1 MKIDRRRF
9 IEIKSDKK
17 VDRQIITINEN
28 GVVEISREMQ
38 DVLKKN
44 VFSLHIS
51 EDSRQL
57 LLDPAGS
64 GTVIRNDEP
73 ITAKYLIQMID
84 ERVAVFPMNYKM
96 IWEPAEKAWLG
107 ELQTPR
113 SLLVRKREQLEK
125 MKERERKPKWTRA
138 KPSSASVVYFF
149 RSILVYFI
157 IFLNSI
163 LLLVPGGHQLHQMQ
177 DSDAVISRDI
187 VIYGQ

>member
-28 GVVEISREMQ
+28 GVIEISREMQ

-73 ITAKYLIQMID
+73 ITAK
-84 ERVAVFPMNYKM
+84 
-96 IWEPAEKAWLG
+96 
-107 ELQTPR
+107 
-113 SLLVRKREQLEK
+113 
-125 MKERERKPKWTRA
+125 
-138 KPSSASVVYFF
+138 
-149 RSILVYFI
+149 
-157 IFLNSI
+157 
-163 LLLVPGGHQLHQMQ
+163 
-177 DSDAVISRDI
+177 
-187 VIYGQ
+187 

>member
-28 GVVEISREMQ
+28 GVIEISREMQ

-73 ITAKYLIQMID
+73 MTAKYLVQMID

-96 IWEPAEKAWLG
+96 IWEPAEKAWVG

-125 MKERERKPKWTRA
+125 LKDPFACSRR
-138 KPSSASVVYFF
+138 PSA
-149 RSILVYFI
+149 
-157 IFLNSI
+157 
-163 LLLVPGGHQLHQMQ
+163 P
-177 DSDAVISRDI
+177 SDAGQRCGYQPRHRDI
-187 VIYGQ
+187 WSVARHALRKGQRDHHPL

>member
-28 GVVEISREMQ
+28 GVIEISQEMQ

-64 GTVIRNDEP
+64 GMVIRNDES

-125 MKERERKPKWTRA
+125 LKERGR
-138 KPSSASVVYFF
+138 
-149 RSILVYFI
+149 
-157 IFLNSI
+157 
-163 LLLVPGGHQLHQMQ
+163 
-177 DSDAVISRDI
+177 
-187 VIYGQ
+187 

>member
-28 GVVEISREMQ
+28 GVIEISQEMQ

-64 GTVIRNDEP
+64 GMVIRNDES

-84 ERVAVFPMNYKM
+84 ERVAVF
-96 IWEPAEKAWLG
+96 L
-107 ELQTPR
+107 
-113 SLLVRKREQLEK
+113 
-125 MKERERKPKWTRA
+125 
-138 KPSSASVVYFF
+138 
-149 RSILVYFI
+149 
-157 IFLNSI
+157 
-163 LLLVPGGHQLHQMQ
+163 
-177 DSDAVISRDI
+177 
-187 VIYGQ
+187 

>member
-28 GVVEISREMQ
+28 GVIEISREMQ

-44 VFSLHIS
+44 VFSLYIS

-64 GTVIRNDEP
+64 GMVIRNDEP

-96 IWEPAEKAWLG
+96 IWEPAEKAWVG
-107 ELQTPR
+107 ELQTPY

-125 MKERERKPKWTRA
+125 LKERER
-138 KPSSASVVYFF
+138 
-149 RSILVYFI
+149 
-157 IFLNSI
+157 
-163 LLLVPGGHQLHQMQ
+163 
-177 DSDAVISRDI
+177 
-187 VIYGQ
+187 

>member
-9 IEIKSDKK
+9 IEIRSDKK

-28 GVVEISREMQ
+28 GVIEISREMQ

-73 ITAKYLIQMID
+73 ITAKYLIQRID

-96 IWEPAEKAWLG
+96 IWDL
-107 ELQTPR
+107 
-113 SLLVRKREQLEK
+113 RKRRGLENCRHRVLYWSG
-125 MKERERKPKWTRA
+125 KE
-138 KPSSASVVYFF
+138 SSW
-149 RSILVYFI
+149 R
-157 IFLNSI
+157 N
-163 LLLVPGGHQLHQMQ
+163 
-177 DSDAVISRDI
+177 
-187 VIYGQ
+187 

>member
-1 MKIDRRRF
+1 M
-9 IEIKSDKK
+9 
-17 VDRQIITINEN
+17 DRQIITINEN
-28 GVVEISREMQ
+28 GVIEISREMQ

-64 GTVIRNDEP
+64 GMVIRNDES

-125 MKERERKPKWTRA
+125 LKERER
-138 KPSSASVVYFF
+138 
-149 RSILVYFI
+149 
-157 IFLNSI
+157 
-163 LLLVPGGHQLHQMQ
+163 
-177 DSDAVISRDI
+177 
-187 VIYGQ
+187 

>member
-28 GVVEISREMQ
+28 GVIEISREMQ

-73 ITAKYLIQMID
+73 IIAKYLIQMID

-125 MKERERKPKWTRA
+125 LKERER
-138 KPSSASVVYFF
+138 
-149 RSILVYFI
+149 
-157 IFLNSI
+157 
-163 LLLVPGGHQLHQMQ
+163 
-177 DSDAVISRDI
+177 
-187 VIYGQ
+187 